1 MKKVLTICLVLLL
14 TGCLNQE
21 AKDVYVEPVTK
32 TAETT
37 KFIYNPGTYEGT
49 GTGYN
54 GTIKV
59 KVTVSES
66 KIKEITIEQSNE
78 ANYILVKKTETN
90 ENNTQDPSTG
100 ENNPGSDAD
109 TPIASTETTIEVVGT
124 MDTIVNTI
132 LSQQNLTVTT
142 DLMTSAT
149 VTGNGLIDAVRKAL
163 NKATL

>member
-1 MKKVLTICLVLLL
+1 MKKLLTICLVLLL
-14 TGCLNQE
+14 AGCLNTE

-32 TAETT
+32 TADTT

-59 KVTVSES
+59 SVTVSES
-66 KIKEITIEQSNE
+66 QIKDIVIEQSSE
-78 ANYILVKKTETN
+78 ANYILVKQVETN
-90 ENNTQDPSTG
+90 ENTNQDPTTD

-109 TPIASTETTIEVVGT
+109 ATVATTETTIEVVGAL
-124 MDTIVNTI
+124 DSIVSTI
-132 LSQQNLTVTT
+132 LSQQSLTVSS

-149 VTGNGLIDAVRKAL
+149 VSGNALIDAIRKAL
-163 NKATL
+163 NEATL